1 MTNVLSVDVEE
12 CFHAS
17 EIGAPIS
24 GWDRLPSRIEPQV
37 ERVLELLDRHSVK
50 ATFFVLGWI
59 AERHPALVREIAVRG
74 HELGCHSHRHRLVYD
89 LTPAEFEEDTAAAV
103 RAIEDAAG
111 VRPRLYR
118 APSYS
123 ITSRSLWALDLLAA
137 NGFTHDSSIYPITHD
152 RYGIPGFGTAAR
164 MLPTPSG
171 SLMEVPIA
179 TVQVWGN
186 RLPVGGGGYLR
197 LLPYRYTAAGIRRLN
212 TRGGL
217 PACVYFHPW
226 ELDPA
231 QPRLGARW
239 ISNLRTYTG
248 VGRMEAKLERLL
260 REFRFS
266 TLTAVHPASAGA
278 PPRPTTRLSAT
289 SRQPS
294 AHEAAS
300 PAS

>member
-12 CFHAS
+12 CFQAS
-17 EIGAPIS
+17 EIGAPAS
-24 GWDRLPSRIEPQV
+24 GWDRLPSRVEPQTR
-37 ERVLELLDRHSVK
+37 RVLDLLDRHSVR

-59 AERHPALVREIAVRG
+59 AQRHPALVREIAARG
-74 HELGCHSHRHRLVYD
+74 HELGCHSHAHRLVYD

-111 VRPRLYR
+111 SRPRLYR

-123 ITSRSLWALDLLAA
+123 ITSRSLWALEVLAA

-152 RYGIPGFGTAAR
+152 RYGIPGFGASAR
-164 MLPTPSG
+164 ILSTPSG
-171 SLMEVPIA
+171 SLLEVPVA
-179 TVQVWGN
+179 TVDVFGN

-212 TRGGL
+212 ARDGQ

-231 QPRLGARW
+231 QPRLGSRW

-248 VGRMEAKLERLL
+248 LAGMEAKLESLL

-266 TLTAVHPASAGA
+266 SLTAVHPAPAA
-278 PPRPTTRLSAT
+278 AA
-289 SRQPS
+289 
-294 AHEAAS
+294 AHR
-300 PAS
+300 